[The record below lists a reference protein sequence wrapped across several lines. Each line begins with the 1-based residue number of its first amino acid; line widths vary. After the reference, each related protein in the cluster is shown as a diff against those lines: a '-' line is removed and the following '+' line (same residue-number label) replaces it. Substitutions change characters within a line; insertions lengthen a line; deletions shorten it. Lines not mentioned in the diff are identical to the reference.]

1 MFFFKKKSHQRL
13 FCFATFSA
21 PAVIAFDMQSTHEH
35 EVSGTCIFKQY
46 SVEGTNTKCHKG
58 TGVIDHKDY

>member
-1 MFFFKKKSHQRL
+1 MHQTNERDT
-13 FCFATFSA
+13 FATFSA